1 MIFRSYR
8 DGARVTLTPES
19 SVAAQKARRAP
30 PACRRLT
37 RKLANYNHTSYASQ
51 AFGADIIL
59 PLDELTPFHITP
71 AKLAASTARSHRWM
85 ARSLAAHLAAPGAQA
100 MYGIIHGGT
109 DAELRAG
116 SAAYLCSLPFGA
128 WMRARIAGIY
138 RAAVSWTRALTLLL
152 RLVQMALPLAAHW
165 GATARR

>member
-1 MIFRSYR
+1 
-8 DGARVTLTPES
+8 L
-19 SVAAQKARRAP
+19 AAP
-30 PACRRLT
+30 
-37 RKLANYNHTSYASQ
+37 Q

-59 PLDELTPFHITP
+59 PLDELSPYHITP

-85 ARSLAAHLAAPGAQA
+85 ARSLAEHLAAPGAQA

-128 WMRARIAGIY
+128 SMRARC
-138 RAAVSWTRALTLLL
+138 RAAVSWTCALTLLH
-152 RLVQMALPLAAHW
+152 RLVQMVLPLAARW
-165 GATARR
+165 GATVMR